1 MTTER
6 APWLCP
12 WLINEA
18 QHSQLPWAWPC
29 SWSAGWPHVI
39 SSSSSSSSRSRSRLT
54 AATRRGKT
62 YRHTRHKRRASMARA
77 RYRSRGVPLA
87 RFPQPNRR
95 RLADGIHHDLHLGM
109 HRLPVGCAVIDDSTR
124 CPSQMCGCIA

>member
-1 MTTER
+1 
-6 APWLCP
+6 
-12 WLINEA
+12 
-18 QHSQLPWAWPC
+18 PWAWPC

-39 SSSSSSSSRSRSRLT
+39 SSRSRRRSRLT
-54 AATRRGKT
+54 AATRRGKQD
-62 YRHTRHKRRASMARA
+62 RHPRQKTKASIARA

-95 RLADGIHHDLHLGM
+95 RLADGIHHDLLLGM
-109 HRLPVGCAVIDDSTR
+109 HRLPVGCAVIDDSTS